1 MTGDQLAKYRKGGKR
16 TQVQTAEALGVSQT
30 YLSLL
35 EAGKRPLSERLQ
47 RKAARFFDLSPTHLP
62 AHFESG
68 HPSAVTDDELVSDL
82 ADLGYPGFA
91 HLGRKRPRRKNPA
104 EVLFNTL
111 NADQRDARIMEALPW
126 LALAYPDMDWPELI
140 KAAKVNDLQ
149 NRLGFVVSLARELAE
164 NRRDKTRAAKLRRQE
179 QTLEPSRLAREDT
192 FCNQSMTNAERRWL
206 ATNRPETAKHWR
218 LLTSLSAK
226 LVRYANLSTNNI

>member
-1 MTGDQLAKYRKGGKR
+1 MTGHQLAKYRKGGKR

-62 AHFESG
+62 ARLASG
-68 HPSAVTDDELVSDL
+68 QPSAVTDDELASDL

-140 KAAKVNDLQ
+140 KAAKLNDLQ

-164 NRRDKTRAAKLRRQE
+164 ARGDKTVAAKLRRQE
-179 QTLEPSRLAREDT
+179 QTLEPSRLAREGT

-206 ATNRPETAKHWR
+206 VINRPVRAIHWR
-218 LLTSLSAK
+218 LLTDLIPEH
-226 LVRYANLSTNNI
+226 LNDYG